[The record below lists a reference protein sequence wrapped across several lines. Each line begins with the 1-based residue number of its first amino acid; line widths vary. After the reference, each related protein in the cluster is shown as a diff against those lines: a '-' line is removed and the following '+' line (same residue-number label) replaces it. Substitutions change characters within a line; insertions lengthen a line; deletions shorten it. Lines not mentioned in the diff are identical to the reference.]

1 MRDWLFRNWALKIMA
16 LVLASLLW
24 VLARGFFR

>member
-1 MRDWLFRNWALKIMA
+1 MKDWLLRNWALKIMA
-16 LVLASLLW
+16 LILACLLW